1 MTTPQI
7 YNEEKE
13 TGLYLVTAVDNAP
26 LTLTGENNYK
36 VTMEHYYQIVRVT
49 NPDEFNDYLQL
60 LCRAKPSAR
69 VSYQRLCDLED
80 VLEL

>member
-1 MTTPQI
+1 MSTPVTCDI
-7 YNEEKE
+7 KKE
-13 TGLYLVTAVDNAP
+13 TGLYLVTAVDNTP
-26 LTLTGENNYK
+26 LTLTGENDYK

-60 LCRAKPSAR
+60 LSRAKPSAR